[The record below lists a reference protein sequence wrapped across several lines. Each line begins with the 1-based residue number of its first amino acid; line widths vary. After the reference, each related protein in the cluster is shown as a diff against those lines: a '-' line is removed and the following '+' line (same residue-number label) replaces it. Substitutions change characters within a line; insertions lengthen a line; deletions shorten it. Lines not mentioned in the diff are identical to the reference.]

1 MAKVKDGKWSVTS
14 SALWELDILLK
25 NSRISNEERFDVF
38 NALASEFPV
47 ERITPV
53 THASLATA
61 AHLQKTYPGI
71 RSFYFDSIHIAVAIQ
86 TDGVIVSSDAS
97 FDRVRGVE
105 RIDLDSL

>member
-25 NSRISNEERFDVF
+25 HSRRFDVF